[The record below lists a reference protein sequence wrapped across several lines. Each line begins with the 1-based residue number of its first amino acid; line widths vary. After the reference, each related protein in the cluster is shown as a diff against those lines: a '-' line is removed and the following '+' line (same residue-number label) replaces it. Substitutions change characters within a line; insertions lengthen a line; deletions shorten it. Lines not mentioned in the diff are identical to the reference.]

1 MKNHI
6 ALQAQ
11 SSRQAHSRSLKV
23 YAKIGYGSAGTTVNN
38 CTNRGTVTG
47 QYNNSSAAYGGIV
60 GYAFTNGS
68 VTNTVS
74 NCTNYGDVK
83 STALSY
89 GKVGGI
95 VGAANST
102 SSKLTIT
109 NCKNGGTLTAPKYGE
124 ANDVLPNQGPGQTVT
139 DSGKLE
145 TTTYTVTVTVTNPV
159 GGTAAAAPDSVKSGE
174 SSTITIVPASGYEL
188 ASMKAGTADVTAS
201 VSNNKYTISNI
212 TANTTVTVTF
222 REKTQTADYF
232 QEFFKAKTNMTA
244 EKVSGWTSANGK
256 TIKASGTAASVF
268 KLTVKEAGYLAVYGT
283 VDGTLA
289 KVNAVNQ
296 KNETVGVLATVSMTA
311 TQTAFE
317 KAVKKDDAITFTY
330 TNSAVNGTDN
340 YVEITG
346 ITITAECPHTVHP
359 FTEKTDA
366 TCTTDGNVAYYKC
379 LTCNKYFSDPT
390 CKNELTEVILPA
402 HHTYAAARA
411 EDRRDHGRPEGR
423 ADHGPRRHQRYE
435 RHGRQQ
441 QDVRCAR

>member
-11 SSRQAHSRSLKV
+11 SSQQAQSRNLKV

-47 QYNNSSAAYGGIV
+47 QYNNSRAAYGGIV
-60 GYAFTNGS
+60 GYAFANAS

-83 STALSY
+83 STAL
-89 GKVGGI
+89 
-95 VGAANST
+95 
-102 SSKLTIT
+102 
-109 NCKNGGTLTAPKYGE
+109 
-124 ANDVLPNQGPGQTVT
+124 
-139 DSGKLE
+139 
-145 TTTYTVTVTVTNPV
+145 
-159 GGTAAAAPDSVKSGE
+159 
-174 SSTITIVPASGYEL
+174 
-188 ASMKAGTADVTAS
+188 
-201 VSNNKYTISNI
+201 TISNI

-222 REKTQTADYF
+222 REKTQAADYF

-268 KLTVKEAGYLAVYGT
+268 KLTVKEDGYLAVYGT

-317 KAVKKDDAITFTY
+317 KAVKKDDVITFTY
-330 TNSAVNGTDN
+330 TNLAVNGTDN

-346 ITITAECPHTVHP
+346 ITLTAECPHTVHP

-411 EDRRDHGRPEGR
+411 EDRCDHGRPEGR